1 MKLKKN
7 IISSPVAFIANMAWA
22 YVAYGLCRVLYL
34 VENWSVLST
43 NLSWSSAWEMM
54 QGAWMFDTSALLYT
68 NALYALMMLIPWH
81 IKETDGWQRV
91 AKGVFVVVNGLAICI
106 NLADSVYFQYTG
118 RRTTATIFSEF
129 SNEGN
134 LGNVIG
140 IELLNHWYLVLA
152 AIALIYGLSKV
163 YVLPVGKPW
172 RRPFGIYYTVQTLC
186 LALFIPL
193 CICGMRGG
201 ATTAVRPITIS
212 NANQYVDR
220 PADAA
225 LVLNT
230 PFSLIRTIG
239 KKPFV
244 NPNYFDKETLDEIYS
259 PVHNVVDKI
268 PVDTLTKPYATD
280 SSSTKNIVILIVES
294 FGREY
299 IGSLNKHLDG
309 GTYKGYTPFIDSLLS
324 KSLTWEYTFANGR
337 KSIDGMPSVLS
348 SIPMF
353 VEPFFVTPAATNEL
367 SGIAREL
374 ANKGYYTAF
383 FHGAENGSMG
393 FQAFARA
400 TGFET
405 YYGRDEYNQDK
416 RFNGDADFDGTW
428 AVWDEPFLQFY
439 AQTMSEMKEPFATAI
454 FTASSHHPFI
464 VPEEYKDSFP
474 KGDKPIHQCIG
485 YTDHALRRFFET
497 AAKQPWYKNT
507 LFVLTADHTNQ
518 STHPKYQ
525 TAQGSFSVP
534 IILFDPSGTL
544 PTGIQP
550 GIAQQIDIMPTL
562 LSLVGYDKPYV
573 AFGQDLFSTPTEETW
588 AVNFQNDIYQLTK
601 GDYLILFDGRETKAV
616 YRFRE
621 DPLLQHNLLGSNP
634 QPEMEKELKAII
646 QSYMQRM
653 NEDRLKMKD

>member
-1 MKLKKN
+1 
-7 IISSPVAFIANMAWA
+7 MAWA

-43 NLSWSSAWEMM
+43 NLSWSSVWEMM

-91 AKGVFVVVNGLAICI
+91 AKGVFVVVNALAICI

-140 IELLNHWYLVLA
+140 IELVNHWYLVLA
-152 AIALIYGLSKV
+152 SIVLIYGLSKV

-268 PVDTLTKPYATD
+268 QVDTLARQYAAD
-280 SSSTKNIVILIVES
+280 SSSIRQLVNSSTKNIVILIVES

-309 GTYKGYTPFIDSLLS
+309 GTYKGYTPFTDSLLS

-374 ANKGYYTAF
+374 ANKGYHTAF

-400 TGFET
+400 TGFEK

-439 AQTMSEMKEPFATAI
+439 AQTMSDMKEPFATAI
-454 FTASSHHPFI
+454 FTASSHHPFT

-497 AAKQPWYKNT
+497 ASKQPWYKNT

-518 STHPKYQ
+518 SSHPEYQ
-525 TAQGSFSVP
+525 TSQGSFSVP

-562 LSLVGYDKPYV
+562 LSLVGYDKLYV
-573 AFGQDLFSTPTEETW
+573 AFGQDLFSTLTEETW

-653 NEDRLKMKD
+653 NEDRLIMKD